1 MACGVEET
9 TGLLDTN
16 CHFETQGQ
24 ARHKSDVS
32 SMRPQDGEKF
42 QAYPSVP
49 SQKEKKKD
57 LEYNAMHQVD
67 D

>member
-1 MACGVEET
+1 VEDKE
-9 TGLLDTN
+9 TGLS
-16 CHFETQGQ
+16 ETQGQ

-32 SMRPQDGEKF
+32 PMRPQDGEKF
-42 QAYPSVP
+42 RRIQAYRAK
-49 SQKEKKKD
+49 KEKKEN